1 MDKEQELLETLERAV
16 GEAKEAITV
25 AVMAADELGFTRSRV
40 VDEIVFE
47 ALEAADDYDN

>member
-1 MDKEQELLETLERAV
+1 MSKERELLETLERAAD
-16 GEAKEAITV
+16 EAREAMAE

-47 ALEAADDYDN
+47 ALEAADDDEE